1 MKLQLTLGKPRTLSR
16 TEAWGCFTANLAVP
30 GSGSL
35 AAGRP
40 VGYLQ
45 LALTVIGFI
54 TTLVCG
60 AQFFHW
66 YFTNTQQFTQLQET
80 DPEQALLNFWVA
92 ARGSVAGFAIFGFA
106 LAWGAITGLRIVFS
120 SPKTPAPPRIP

>member
-16 TEAWGCFTANLAVP
+16 AEAWGCFTANLAVP

-40 VGYLQ
+40 VGYFQML
-45 LALTVIGFI
+45 LTLIGFI

-66 YFTNTQQFTQLQET
+66 YFSNTQHIAQMQET
-80 DPEQALLNFWVA
+80 DPRGALLDFWLA
-92 ARGSVAGFAIFGFA
+92 ARGTMAGCAIFGFA
-106 LAWGAITGLRIVFS
+106 LAWGAITGLRVVLS
-120 SPKTPAPPRIP
+120 SPKSATPPRIN